1 MKNIW
6 FFLCFCLISSCYV
19 YRPKS
24 ENDQQSAGI
33 EKQIQPEKRYQIL
46 SEGNKIKIKAVA
58 WEGDSLIAETI
69 GIKKKTLKFN
79 KNQISSVENRVFS
92 RGHSDALT
100 FTSYALMGGI
110 IYFLT
115 R

>member
-6 FFLCFCLISSCYV
+6 FFLCFYLISSCYV

-24 ENDQQSAGI
+24 EDNQQSVGI

-46 SEGNKIKIKAVA
+46 SNGNTMKIKAVS
-58 WEGDSLIAETI
+58 WEGDSLVAETI
-69 GIKKKTLKFN
+69 GFKKKTLKFH
-79 KNQISSVENRVFS
+79 KNQISSVKNRVFS

-100 FTSYALMGGI
+100 FISYALMGGV
-110 IYFLT
+110 IYFFN

>member
-19 YRPKS
+19 YRSKS
-24 ENDQQSAGI
+24 ENDQQSVGF

-46 SEGNKIKIKAVA
+46 SEGNKIKIKAVS
-58 WEGDSLIAETI
+58 WDGDSLIAET
-69 GIKKKTLKFN
+69 GSIKKKTLKFN
-79 KNQISSVENRVFS
+79 KNQINSVENRVFS
-92 RGHSDALT
+92 RGRSDAMT
-100 FTSYALMGGI
+100 FASYALIGGI